1 MSPNR
6 ESSSRTDAP
15 RTFREVGIMMAE
27 LRDDNQDIKRTQDK
41 IIARMDRFVHIVT
54 VSLLC
59 PIIVAVVVAVL
70 MKNAR

>member
-1 MSPNR
+1 
-6 ESSSRTDAP
+6 
-15 RTFREVGIMMAE
+15 MMAE